1 MKKSN
6 TNHGITIEKEIEL
19 VMSYKQSTPLYYFIL
34 QVIVLVVLSCSI
46 GFSFTSGIGLEI
58 EPWYLMCGISLF
70 AVWFSIIFRMR
81 GYRFYLN
88 LFSILL
94 YIAAGYILFDTLQE
108 GFAHVANRVIALYNA
123 YFKAGVVE
131 FPISVIQAEKEIIS
145 FILYVMFPVV
155 GVVCYSA
162 MLGRTIV
169 PYFLVSIPLVF
180 SSYILGF
187 TPAMIPYMCYLGGS
201 IAMFAA
207 VVSEKYGLFNSGV
220 NKTSEQGKQL
230 FTAVNKTRVNIQLI
244 CIGIAMLIVS
254 LSYTFYSPEWYQ
266 EEVDITIIR
275 QDIQKKMNDIM
286 SGELLKDTFLN
297 DLFGNKAKHANAG
310 LSNGK
315 LGRVDSLTYAN
326 ETALKVTTQNTR
338 EGKPIYLKGYVGEVY
353 EGRQWTALPQEEKGR
368 LQEFENK
375 YLEGESIE
383 TLPSILFK
391 QLRYSPYNYYA
402 YDVKTMKIENIAA
415 EDSVNYVPYLLADA
429 LSMNNG
435 KVHSDSTNMVY
446 YSFGLTQYPED
457 GNALNRV
464 YHHLKMNMILQMNV
478 INNAILS
485 NWYGAELVPDW
496 YNTIEE
502 SKVKYLNYSINDMNS
517 NELQV
522 PREQVLRE
530 QNTNTPSTFQLVGLF
545 YNYTVLMDLMD
556 TVVQFNEYE
565 ARENWYFNYIQDA
578 YTKLP
583 EEGLEQVRELVR
595 NHKVEV
601 QITDTQNQ
609 PYTTI
614 DEVDG
619 TSAFLQFYEDMES
632 GLLDSI
638 GGNNQPGT
646 IIYGTAKPELI
657 QEKYYAAIEYVQ
669 QYLASNTSYTLKPG
683 KTPSGQDFVEYF
695 LFDNKKGYCMH
706 YASAATV
713 MLRAMG
719 VPARYVEGY
728 VVTAADFSQAP
739 TTGYSEIKRYDMQQ
753 TGTYYQYD
761 MVTMDI
767 KDTNAHAW
775 VEVYLPGLG
784 WQPIEVTGP
793 YSVGNTIEIPPM
805 NENPEATLKPT
816 PKPSVTPK
824 PSPSTKPSTT
834 PKVSPTVKPST
845 TPAAGNAGNQN
856 QGIADDF
863 LRGVMKWYS
872 GRNPMVQRILNL
884 LMFLLVFAIL
894 AVIIIWMRREIV
906 IRIRYKKI
914 RQSDANHKVLYEY
927 HIMER
932 IYRKRGIKYSSTTP
946 HADFVLEL
954 VRAYPFITE
963 EGAKMYMN
971 LILKA
976 KFHHQLVTMEE
987 LAYIDSFHAGFI
999 HYLYQNASLLQ
1010 KWYYKY
1016 ILVL

>member
-6 TNHGITIEKEIEL
+6 TNHGITIEKDIEL
-19 VMSYKQSTPLYYFIL
+19 VMSYKQSTPLYYYIL

-46 GFSFTSGIGLEI
+46 GFSFTSGIRLEI
-58 EPWYLMCGISLF
+58 EPWFLVCGISLF
-70 AVWFSIIFRMR
+70 VVWFSFIFRMR
-81 GYRFYLN
+81 GYQLYMN
-88 LFSILL
+88 IFSILL
-94 YIAAGYILFDTLQE
+94 YIAAGYILSDTLQE
-108 GFAHVANRVIALYNA
+108 GFAHVANKVIELYNA

-131 FPISVIQAEKEIIS
+131 FPISIIQAEKEIMS
-145 FILYVMFPVV
+145 FLLYVMFPVV

-180 SSYILGF
+180 SSFILGF
-187 TPAMIPYMCYLGGS
+187 TPATLSYMTYLGGT
-201 IAMFAA
+201 IAMFASVA
-207 VVSEKYGLFNSGV
+207 SEKYGLFNSGIHR
-220 NKTSEQGKQL
+220 KSEQGKQP
-230 FTAVNKTRVNIQLI
+230 FTALNKTRVNIQLI
-244 CIGIAMLIVS
+244 CIGIAMLIVGF
-254 LSYTFYSPEWYQ
+254 SYALYSPTWYE
-266 EEVDITIIR
+266 EEVDITIVR

-286 SGELLKDTFLN
+286 SGELLKDTILN

-315 LGRVDSLTYAN
+315 LGRVDSLSYAN
-326 ETALKVTTQNTR
+326 ETALKVTTQDTR

-353 EGRQWTALPQEEKGR
+353 EGKQWTALPQEQKTR
-368 LQEFENK
+368 LQEFESE
-375 YLEGESIE
+375 YLEGKSIE
-383 TLPSILFK
+383 NLPSLLFK
-391 QLRYSPYNYYA
+391 QLRNSPYNYYA
-402 YDVKTMKIENIAA
+402 YDVKTMKVENISA
-415 EDSVNYVPYLLADA
+415 EDSVTYVPYLLSDA

-435 KVHSDSTNMVY
+435 KIHSESTNMVY

-464 YHHLKMNMILQMNV
+464 YHHMKMNMILQMNV

-485 NWYGAELVPDW
+485 NWYGAELTTDW
-496 YNTIEE
+496 YNTIDE
-502 SKVKYLNYSINDMNS
+502 SKVGYLQRMVYELDG
-517 NELQV
+517 NEFQV
-522 PREQVLRE
+522 PKERVLRE
-530 QNTNTPSTFQLVGLF
+530 ENLNMPSTFRLVGLF

-565 ARENWYFNYIQDA
+565 ARENWYFNYIQDV

-595 NHKVEV
+595 DHKVEV
-601 QITDTQNQ
+601 QITDTKNE

-619 TSAFLQFYEDMES
+619 TSAFLQFYKDMES
-632 GLLDSI
+632 GVLDSI
-638 GGNNQPGT
+638 GAVYQPENT
-646 IIYGTAKPELI
+646 IYGNAEPELI

-669 QYLASNTSYTLKPG
+669 QYLARNTSYTLKPG

-728 VVTAADFSQAP
+728 VITADDLSQAP
-739 TTGYSEIKRYDMQQ
+739 TTGYSEIKRYDMQNL
-753 TGTYYQYD
+753 GIYEQYD

-793 YSVGNTIEIPPM
+793 YSNGNTIEIPPM

-834 PKVSPTVKPST
+834 PKASPTVKPSA
-845 TPAAGNAGNQN
+845 TPAAGNVGSQN

-863 LRGVMKWYS
+863 LRGVMQWYHGLS
-872 GRNPMVQRILNL
+872 PMVQRILNL
-884 LMFLLVFAIL
+884 LMSLIVFAIV
-894 AVIIIWMRREIV
+894 AVTTIWIRREIV

-914 RQSDANHKVLYEY
+914 RESDANHKVLYEY

-946 HADFVLEL
+946 HGEFVLEL

-999 HYLYQNASLLQ
+999 HYLYQEASLLQ